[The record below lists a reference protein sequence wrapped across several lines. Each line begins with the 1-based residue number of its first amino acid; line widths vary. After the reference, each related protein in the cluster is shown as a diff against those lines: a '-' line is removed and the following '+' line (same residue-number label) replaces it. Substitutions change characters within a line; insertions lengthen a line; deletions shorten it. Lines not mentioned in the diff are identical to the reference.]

1 MQICFQFCPK
11 FCICGITR
19 DQERLRLS
27 VLRVDLEALESRIN
41 SANSSL
47 SSISTTASASNP
59 PPTTEVG
66 VPSTNSSF
74 ATQASDEKPPKSKE
88 LSERRTEY
96 GVVWIMYMRFGR
108 RAEGLQSSRSI
119 FSRARKDC
127 WTPWEVFE
135 AAGAI
140 NPLRTRVTL

>member
-1 MQICFQFCPK
+1 MRNYSRSRKTSRRSMQ
-11 FCICGITR
+11 R
-19 DQERLRLS
+19 ERFLS
-27 VLRVDLEALESRIN
+27 VLCVDLEALESRIN

-66 VPSTNSSF
+66 VQSTNSSF
-74 ATQASDEKPPKSKE
+74 ATQASDEEPPKSKE

-96 GVVWIMYMRFGR
+96 GVVWIIYMRFGQ

-119 FSRARKDC
+119 FSRARKDR